1 MSDVLDLFATTT
13 CTVWPYSGR
22 DQWGGGATY
31 GTPYQILAT
40 FDAKHDRMT
49 SNSGQEFVSTSS
61 YWTSDTRPQYLDRI
75 AIGEHSNW
83 QTAGA
88 DEIRSRRVADASVFG
103 VGQTD
108 IRLAV

>member
-1 MSDVLDLFATTT
+1 MSTVLDIFATTT
-13 CTVWPYSGR
+13 CTVWPFSGY
-22 DQWGGGATY
+22 DQWGGGSTY

-40 FDAKHDRMT
+40 FDVKTERMT
-49 SNSGQEFVSTSS
+49 SNNGLEFVSQSS

-75 AIGEHSNW
+75 AVGEHTDW
-83 QTAGA
+83 RTADA

-103 VGQTD
+103 AGQTD